1 MYGFQRL
8 CFGPL
13 RPTEIEQLY
22 ERGWFAVTETCLAMT
37 IFRDELGPSFVIMF
51 TALITGK
58 VWGWISEG
66 RVEVLE
72 QQPPANPRLFHTRL
86 SVSLLVSIL
95 YDVFLLSYAATTVWQ
110 QARRTVMV
118 MFLFEFA
125 VLTVCSLHTTGRYI
139 LSLVEQQ
146 VNRIQTQQRLEE
158 RRRQVR
164 EQRAEIL
171 RRRAEGT
178 TEDDDEELPNEEDV
192 DEMDIEVPGWESKGH
207 WILSLDL
214 FAGQCLRQLPNALL
228 NR

>member
-1 MYGFQRL
+1 
-8 CFGPL
+8 
-13 RPTEIEQLY
+13 
-22 ERGWFAVTETCLAMT
+22 
-37 IFRDELGPSFVIMF
+37 
-51 TALITGK
+51 
-58 VWGWISEG
+58 
-66 RVEVLE
+66 
-72 QQPPANPRLFHTRL
+72 
-86 SVSLLVSIL
+86 
-95 YDVFLLSYAATTVWQ
+95 
-110 QARRTVMV
+110 MV

-146 VNRIQTQQRLEE
+146 VNRIQSQQRLEE

-178 TEDDDEELPNEEDV
+178 AEDDDEELPNEEDV